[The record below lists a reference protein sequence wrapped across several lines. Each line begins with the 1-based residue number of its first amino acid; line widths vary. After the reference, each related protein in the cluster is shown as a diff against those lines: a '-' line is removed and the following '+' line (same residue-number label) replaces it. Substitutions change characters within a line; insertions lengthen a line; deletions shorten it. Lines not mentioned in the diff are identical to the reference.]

1 MPTRVVRTYVVLLC
15 VLALTASAW
24 SLTNVR
30 RPLDLI
36 FFAALFF
43 FVDQLKSR
51 IGGDVLVNLAGL
63 VATATYPILGMW
75 SAPVF
80 LVGLLVRR
88 SNYPLIRR
96 VYNVSQNVICT
107 FLAGA
112 VYVALGGGVGPGALA
127 SEAFPRTL
135 IPVTAAILT
144 FELTNV
150 VLLTGIL
157 RLDTGRSLIRILRA
171 TFAEAIIA
179 NIGYAYLGL
188 LMAVLWLGR
197 LGPAAAVLM
206 LVPLLVARWAI
217 AQYGAEQ
224 KTYQATLQALAQAI
238 ETKDL
243 YTRGHGERVSQA
255 ARMLGTEM
263 GWEGERLEALAQ
275 AGLLHDVGK
284 IGVPTRVLQK
294 DGRLTDDEYDAIKLH
309 PMHGVE
315 VVGDIAFLEDAR
327 AGIMHH
333 HERYDGTGY
342 PAGLRGE
349 HIPVFARILS
359 VSDAFDCM
367 TSVRSYRT
375 ARPVEEAI
383 EELIRCKGAQF
394 DPNLVDI
401 FVKAV
406 RHNGWEPAPVQDLPV
421 PQVTGGATYDHDDPA
436 HPPQIEGS
444 RS

>member
-1 MPTRVVRTYVVLLC
+1 MGSHVVV
-15 VLALTASAW
+15 
-24 SLTNVR
+24 
-30 RPLDLI
+30 
-36 FFAALFF
+36 
-43 FVDQLKSR
+43 
-51 IGGDVLVNLAGL
+51 GL
-63 VATATYPILGMW
+63 NGVVATAMYPILGMW
-75 SAPVF
+75 AAPIWLASALAKRP
-80 LVGLLVRR
+80 GIPR
-88 SNYPLIRR
+88 IRR
-96 VYNVSQNVICT
+96 IYNVTQNVICT
-107 FLAGA
+107 FLSGA

-135 IPVTAAILT
+135 VPVTAAILT

-217 AQYGAEQ
+217 AQFAAEQ
-224 KTYQATLQALAQAI
+224 KTHQATLQALAQAI

-243 YTRGHGERVSQA
+243 YTRGHGERVSRA

-349 HIPVFARILS
+349 HIPIFARILS

-383 EELIRCKGAQF
+383 EELIRCKSAQF

-421 PQVTGGATYDHDDPA
+421 PQATGGATYDHDDPA

>member
-1 MPTRVVRTYVVLLC
+1 MPNRAVRGYVAVLC
-15 VLALTASAW
+15 VLGLAVSAW
-24 SLTNVR
+24 SLVQVQ
-30 RPLDLI
+30 RPLDMLY
-36 FFAALFF
+36 FAIIFF
-43 FVDQLKSR
+43 FVDQLKTR
-51 IGGDVLVNLAGL
+51 IGGDVLVNLNGV
-63 VATATYPILGMW
+63 VATATYSVLGMW
-75 SAPVF
+75 GAPVF
-80 LVGLLVRR
+80 LAGLLIQRR
-88 SNYPLIRR
+88 DYPLIRR
-96 VYNVSQNVICT
+96 LYNVFQSVLCT
-107 FLAGA
+107 FLGGT
-112 VYVALGGGVGPGALA
+112 VYVLLGGAAGDGAL
-127 SEAFPRTL
+127 SSDRFPEIL
-135 IPVTAAILT
+135 LPVTAAIVT
-144 FELTNV
+144 YELANV
-150 VLLTGIL
+150 IFLTGVL
-157 RLDTGRSLIRILRA
+157 WLDTGRSLIRIIRSA
-171 TFAEAIIA
+171 FAEAIIG

-217 AQYGAEQ
+217 AQYSAEQ
-224 KTYQATLQALAQAI
+224 KTHQATLQALAQAI

-243 YTRGHGERVSQA
+243 YTRGHGERVSMA
-255 ARMLGTEM
+255 ARMLGAEM

-333 HERYDGTGY
+333 HERYDGNGY

-421 PQVTGGATYDHDDPA
+421 PQATGGATYDHDDPA

>member
-1 MPTRVVRTYVVLLC
+1 MCFALLVFVVEH
-15 VLALTASAW
+15 
-24 SLTNVR
+24 
-30 RPLDLI
+30 
-36 FFAALFF
+36 
-43 FVDQLKSR
+43 LKSR
-51 IGGDVLVNLAGL
+51 MGSHVVVGL
-63 VATATYPILGMW
+63 NGVVATAMYPILGMW
-75 SAPVF
+75 AAPIWLASALAKRP
-80 LVGLLVRR
+80 GIPR
-88 SNYPLIRR
+88 IRR
-96 VYNVSQNVICT
+96 IYNVTQNVICT
-107 FLAGA
+107 FLSGA

-135 IPVTAAILT
+135 VPVTAAILT

-217 AQYGAEQ
+217 AQFAAEQ
-224 KTYQATLQALAQAI
+224 KTHQATLQALAQAI

-243 YTRGHGERVSQA
+243 YTRGHGERVSRA

-349 HIPVFARILS
+349 HIPIFARILS

-383 EELIRCKGAQF
+383 EELIRCKSAQF

-421 PQVTGGATYDHDDPA
+421 PQATGGATYDHDDPA